1 MVDKFKQMQE
11 LIKVL
16 NEASDVYYNSSKRI
30 MPDYEW
36 DAKYEELKKIEKE
49 TGITYVNSPTANV
62 GHAVCN
68 KIPKVKHNHLMLSLD
83 KCHSVDDLIKFSG
96 NKTCLLSVKCDG
108 LTTSLR
114 YVNGKLV
121 GAETRGNGIEGGDVL
136 VNVMTIKNVPHTI
149 PYDKEL
155 IVDGETIIDWD
166 MFNQINESLPEGQEK
181 YKHPRNLVSGSL
193 NLLDTELAAKRNMR
207 FIAWR
212 VIKGIDNNSVSRSL
226 IDISK
231 MGFEVV
237 PFLCDIHSAGNE
249 GLSRLLEELRKMA
262 DEKQIPYD
270 GAVMTY
276 DDIKYGDSLGRTEK
290 FFKHSI
296 AYKYEDEL
304 YTTKLVDIEW
314 NTSKTGLINPV
325 AVFEPVDLSGAITTR
340 ATLHNVSYLEKLQ
353 LGIGDTVQIYRANMV
368 VPKIHDNITRSGIY
382 KIPDKCPCC
391 GGDAIIQH
399 ENESKTLYC
408 TNPDCQAKLLGRL
421 VHFVSKD
428 AMNIDSFS
436 EQSLKKF
443 IELGWIH
450 DMDDIYK
457 LYQHK
462 DEMYQLE
469 RFGKRSVDK
478 LLDNIETSK
487 NTTLDRFIYALSIP
501 LVGRKASKTIANYFH
516 QSINDFLCAG
526 LDGFDFAN
534 LPEIGSGINQSIQDY
549 IRNRWYFVCQ
559 FANNFNFKA
568 EKKRKRKSIDLSG
581 KTFVITGSLYHYK
594 NRNELTSIIED
605 GGGNVSSS
613 VSAKTTYL
621 INNDKQS
628 TSSKNKKAQKLGIPI
643 ITEEEFMSMIGE

>member
-16 NEASDVYYNSSKRI
+16 NEASDIYYNSSKRI

-36 DAKYEELKKIEKE
+36 DAKYEELKKLEKE
-49 TGITYVNSPTANV
+49 TGIIYANSPTVNV

-68 KIPKVKHNHLMLSLD
+68 KISKVKHNHLMLSLD

-136 VNVMTIKNVPHTI
+136 ASVMTIKNVPHTI

-226 IDISK
+226 IDISR

-249 GLSRLLEELRKMA
+249 GLSHRLEELRHMA
-262 DEKQIPYD
+262 NEKQIPYD

-353 LGIGDTVQIYRANMV
+353 LGIGDTIQIYRANMV

-428 AMNIDSFS
+428 VMNIDSFS

-559 FANNFNFKA
+559 FANNFNFKS

-628 TSSKNKKAQKLGIPI
+628 TSSKNKKAQKLGVSI
-643 ITEEEFMSMIGE
+643 ITEEEFMRMIGE

>member
-36 DAKYEELKKIEKE
+36 DAKYEELKKLEKE
-49 TGITYVNSPTANV
+49 TGITYANSPTVNV
-62 GHAVCN
+62 GHTVLS
-68 KIPKVKHNHLMLSLD
+68 KIPKVKHNHPMLSLD

-136 VNVMTIKNVPHTI
+136 ANVMTIKNVPHTI
-149 PYDKEL
+149 PYKEEL

-226 IDISK
+226 IDISR

-237 PFLCDIHSAGNE
+237 PFLCDIHLAGKE
-249 GLSRLLEELRKMA
+249 GLAHRLEELRHMA

-340 ATLHNVSYLEKLQ
+340 ATLHNISYLEKLQ
-353 LGIGDTVQIYRANMV
+353 LGIGDTIQIYRANMV
-368 VPKIHDNITRSGIY
+368 IPKIHDNITRSGIY

-526 LDGFDFAN
+526 LDGFDFTN

-549 IRNRWYFVCQ
+549 IRDRWYFVCQ

-628 TSSKNKKAQKLGIPI
+628 TSSKNKKAQKFGVSI
-643 ITEEEFMSMIGE
+643 ITEEEFMRMIGE

>member
-1 MVDKFKQMQE
+1 MVDKFKQMQD

-16 NEASDVYYNSSKRI
+16 NKASDKYYNSSKRI

-36 DAKYEELKKIEKE
+36 DAKYEELKKLEEE
-49 TGITYVNSPTANV
+49 TGITYANSPTVNV
-62 GHAVCN
+62 GYQILD
-68 KIPKVKHNHLMLSLD
+68 KIPKVKHNHPMLSLD

-96 NKTCLLSVKCDG
+96 DKMCLLSVKCDG

-114 YVNGKLV
+114 YVKGKLV
-121 GAETRGNGIEGGDVL
+121 SAETRGNGIEGGDVL
-136 VNVMTIKNVPHTI
+136 ENVMTIKNVPHTI
-149 PYDKEL
+149 PYEKEL
-155 IVDGETIIDWD
+155 IIDGETIIDWD

-212 VIKGIDNNSVSRSL
+212 VIKGIDTKSVSQSL
-226 IDISK
+226 VEIEK
-231 MGFEVV
+231 MGFEIV
-237 PFLCDIHSAGNE
+237 PFSYDNHSSDKNAI
-249 GLSRLLEELRKMA
+249 STLLEELKNMA
-262 DEKQIPYD
+262 GEKQIPYD

-276 DDIKYGDSLGRTEK
+276 DDADYGNSLGRTEK

-325 AVFEPVDLSGAITTR
+325 AVFKPVDLGGATTTR

-353 LGIGDTVQIYRANMV
+353 LGIGDTIQVYRANMV
-368 VPKIHDNITRSGIY
+368 IPKVHDNITRSGTY

-391 GGDAIIQH
+391 GGNAVLKN
-399 ENESKTLYC
+399 ENGSKMLYC
-408 TNPDCQAKLLGRL
+408 TNPDCQAKLLGKL
-421 VHFVSKD
+421 VHFVSKH
-428 AMNIDSFS
+428 AMNIDGFS

-443 IELGWIH
+443 IEFGWIH
-450 DMDDIYK
+450 DIDDIYK
-457 LYQHK
+457 LYQHR

-478 LLDNIETSK
+478 LLDSIETSK
-487 NTTLDRFIYALSIP
+487 NTTLDRFIYALAIP
-501 LVGRKASKTIANYFH
+501 LVGRSASKTIANYFH

-526 LDGFDFAN
+526 LDGFDFTN
-534 LPEIGSGINQSIQDY
+534 LSEIGIGINQSLQDY
-549 IRNRWYFVCQ
+549 VRDKWYFVCQ
-559 FANNFNFKA
+559 FAKDFNFEV

-605 GGGNVSSS
+605 AGGKVSNSI
-613 VSAKTTYL
+613 SAKTTYL

-628 TSSKNKKAQKLGIPI
+628 TSSKNKKAQQLGIPI
-643 ITEEEFMSMIGE
+643 VTEEEFMRMIGE